1 MHWRT
6 KGLLQKLLGHL
17 PGGEPVHYLLQKK
30 FGGLRSFDREFDVKM
45 EDWRLMAHQLRDAGF
60 SIAGSHL
67 FEIGSGW
74 YPTFPFACY
83 LGGVRAVHTV
93 DLSRH
98 IKPELVRS
106 CAASLGRYIRLIA
119 ESCGVSEDDV
129 RERQQHLVHA
139 LAGHIDIN
147 AATRGVVTYDAPA
160 DAASTHLAAES
171 IDCVFSN
178 SVLEHVMPT
187 VIDDIYREAMRILTP
202 DGIMFHSVNCG
213 DHYAYID
220 HRINQL
226 NYLHYSDA
234 QWKRWNNAF
243 LYQNRLRADVF
254 TERAEAAGFT
264 ITYRVSTPPEKRLH
278 QLAALDVDPQ
288 FLSIPPER
296 LCVTSIDFIA
306 RKSVAGAPR

>member
-6 KGLLQKLLGHL
+6 KGLLQKVLGYL

-45 EDWRLMAHQLRDAGF
+45 EDWRLMASQLRDVGF
-60 SIAGSHL
+60 SIAGSRL
-67 FEIGSGW
+67 FEVGSGW

-83 LGGVRAVHTV
+83 LGGARLVHTV

-106 CAASLGRYIRLIA
+106 CAASLGRYTRLIA
-119 ESCGVSEDDV
+119 ENCGVSEDDV
-129 RERQQHLVHA
+129 RERQQHLVQK
-139 LAGHIDIN
+139 LAEHIDID

-160 DAASTHLAAES
+160 DAASTRLDAGS

-178 SVLEHVMPT
+178 SVLEHVAPAA
-187 VIDDIYREAMRILTP
+187 IDGIYREAMRILTP

-220 HRINQL
+220 SRINQL
-226 NYLHYSDA
+226 NYLQYSDA
-234 QWKRWNNAF
+234 QWKRWDNAF

-254 TERAEAAGFT
+254 TERAVAAGFT
-264 ITYRVSTPPEKRLH
+264 ITYSVSTPSEKRLN
-278 QLAALDVDPQ
+278 QLAALNVDRQ
-288 FLSIPPER
+288 FQSIPPER
-296 LCVTSIDFIA
+296 LCITSIDFIA
-306 RKSVAGAPR
+306 CKSAADAT

>member
-30 FGGLRSFDREFDVKM
+30 FGGLRGFEREFDVKM
-45 EDWRLMAHQLRDAGF
+45 DDWRLMATRLREAGF
-60 SIAGSHL
+60 SIAGSRL

-83 LGGVRAVHTV
+83 LGGARVVHTV

-106 CAASLGRYIRLIA
+106 CAASLGRYTRLIA
-119 ESCGVSEDDV
+119 ESCGVPEEDV
-129 RERQQHLVHA
+129 RERQQHLVQV
-139 LAGHIDIN
+139 LSEQIDIG

-160 DAASTHLAAES
+160 DATRTSLRGGS

-178 SVLEHVMPT
+178 SVLEHVVPA
-187 VIDDIYREAMRILTP
+187 VIDGIYKEAMRILTP
-202 DGIMFHSVNCG
+202 EGIMFHSVNCG

-220 HRINQL
+220 SRINQL
-226 NYLHYSDA
+226 NYLQYSDA
-234 QWKRWNNAF
+234 QWKLWDNDF

-264 ITYRVSTPPEKRLH
+264 ITFSISTPPETRLH
-278 QLAALDVDPQ
+278 QLAALKVDPQ
-288 FLSIPPER
+288 FQSIAPER
-296 LCVTSIDFIA
+296 LCITSIDFIA
-306 RKSVAGAPR
+306 RKTLAGAA